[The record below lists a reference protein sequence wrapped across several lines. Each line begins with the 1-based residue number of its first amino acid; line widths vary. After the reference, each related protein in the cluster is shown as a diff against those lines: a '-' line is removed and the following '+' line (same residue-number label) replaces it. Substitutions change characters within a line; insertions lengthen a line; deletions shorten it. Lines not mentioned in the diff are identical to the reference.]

1 LVARTALVY
10 EIETITHHKQ
20 PHIPPAKHIVSG
32 AKRCV
37 FARQRIVSAAKRL
50 ISERQRIVFDAERL
64 IAARKLII
72 PDAEQIIF
80 AEKRIVC
87 GAKLII
93 SPVER
98 IIRSCARRLS
108 RNPDY
113 RHAAQPHCLH
123 RMLCPGETASAA
135 SFRRNMKIGCRRIP
149 SLTCRKKAQ
158 TTEKFQHFSFSACQR
173 LFCDVRRPSSV
184 IWPPSSDL

>member
-1 LVARTALVY
+1 VY

-20 PHIPPAKHIVSG
+20 PHIPPAKRIVSG

-80 AEKRIVC
+80 AEKRIVY

-113 RHAAQPHCLH
+113 RISQAKIFQRPDGSPAFQPLTFQ
-123 RMLCPGETASAA
+123 PSG
-135 SFRRNMKIGCRRIP
+135 FRCQLSPVR
-149 SLTCRKKAQ
+149 SL
-158 TTEKFQHFSFSACQR
+158 KF
-173 LFCDVRRPSSV
+173 
-184 IWPPSSDL
+184 